1 MVRYNG
7 LVVEKKSGRR
17 KKLSRRH
24 RPPES
29 QFTNLRLRSMSVN
42 PKFHHQMILSL
53 LSENIQHCKAMESM
67 IELCDLIAQNPS
79 QFADKLAWI
88 CGRCPPIDSVL
99 ATARFLSKCPNFDDM
114 RP

>member
-1 MVRYNG
+1 MKRRPAMVRCNK

-17 KKLSRRH
+17 K
-24 RPPES
+24 
-29 QFTNLRLRSMSVN
+29 
-42 PKFHHQMILSL
+42 
-53 LSENIQHCKAMESM
+53 HCNAMESM